1 MTLIRKGSYIG
12 KPIICLM
19 NIKDTMMIEKKVLS
33 DILVGIGNTMI
44 MKAQPIIKSRPWKP
58 VTVTSV
64 DSSPS

>member
-1 MTLIRKGSYIG
+1 
-12 KPIICLM
+12 M
-19 NIKDTMMIEKKVLS
+19 NIQDTMMIEKKVLS

-64 DSSPS
+64 DFSSS